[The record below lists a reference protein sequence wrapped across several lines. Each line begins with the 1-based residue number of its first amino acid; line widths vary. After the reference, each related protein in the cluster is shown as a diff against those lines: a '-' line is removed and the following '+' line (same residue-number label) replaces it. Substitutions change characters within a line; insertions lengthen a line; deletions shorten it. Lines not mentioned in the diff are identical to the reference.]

1 MGQKLSSEEVN
12 DSLQVFYQGIY
23 FYLLFL
29 LFLLIFLNIYA
40 VNPILNN
47 EVNEAFVKSDKD
59 KTGLVRYNELE
70 RVTPEI
76 LFKIDKEACYFHK
89 ENNVMDHN
97 AVAKEIR
104 YHQVDTGTLL
114 SLDDF
119 RVIIM
124 CWIYKLNELRI
135 EINKTNTK
143 EHIQANTW
151 IRAEEAQYVGSQ
163 LYIFMFI
170 FIYIFV

>member
-12 DSLQVFYQGIY
+12 DSLQVFYQ
-23 FYLLFL
+23 
-29 LFLLIFLNIYA
+29 

-151 IRAEEAQYVGSQ
+151 IRAEEAQYDYAQSQ
-163 LYIFMFI
+163 QAPVAQAVVETRAVHKNRLYMFLLSGQ
-170 FIYIFV
+170 